1 MDYVLKIESFEGE
14 HVSVHV
20 ENGKQNNIYCVIS
33 LDENGAEIVDSG
45 YRSEQEARAAWP
57 EAG

>member
-1 MDYVLKIESFEGE
+1 M
-14 HVSVHV
+14 
-20 ENGKQNNIYCVIS
+20 YCVIS